1 MRSESAAEEK
11 LFTNKAPPPISEVER
26 RAIGAEYAPMTES
39 LEQIVEEEFN
49 PYPPTAQLNSVAS
62 FTTV

>member
-1 MRSESAAEEK
+1 MWK
-11 LFTNKAPPPISEVER
+11 QYQNGLNGVENDHT
-26 RAIGAEYAPMTES
+26 GLSLVSMES
-39 LEQIVEEEFN
+39 LIN